1 MILGAF
7 TKNYKMAQTMT
18 LPISGLAI
26 IPMFVFMFSSWE
38 SLGTVGQALMF
49 LIPFSHPM
57 MAMDNLIF
65 GDMSIVLFG
74 IAYLVVFDIIMILIT
89 VRIYSSDILITG
101 LGQNKTVVR
110 IQRIFT
116 KRGEHE
122 DE

>member
-1 MILGAF
+1 MKF
-7 TKNYKMAQTMT
+7 K
-18 LPISGLAI
+18 GLSSNVLKI
-26 IPMFVFMFSSWE
+26 IACFCMVIDHII
-38 SLGTVGQALMF
+38 GTVGQALMF

-89 VRIYSSDILITG
+89 VRIYNSDILITG